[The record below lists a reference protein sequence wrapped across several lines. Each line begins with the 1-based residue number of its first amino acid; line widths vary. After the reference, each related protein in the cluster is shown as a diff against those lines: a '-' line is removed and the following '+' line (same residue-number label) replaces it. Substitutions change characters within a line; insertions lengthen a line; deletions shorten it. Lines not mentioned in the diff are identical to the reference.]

1 MGGRFACMK
10 IVTHKHYLQIVSND
24 QNGEWNIQ
32 IQKDGS
38 QIRIGHDGSEEDAYI
53 NPKLSELKAIRD
65 LLTEVIDGIK

>member
-1 MGGRFACMK
+1 MK

-38 QIRIGHDGSEEDAYI
+38 QIRIGTDGDNESAYI
-53 NPKLSELKAIRD
+53 DTDIEELKAIRS
-65 LLTEVIDGIK
+65 LLTEVIEAH